1 MNKTLKDNIKIYFEK
16 KKSLSKE
23 ELVLAIR
30 NDFPDWTSS
39 TVKVYLSKLKK
50 EGVINNPSRGTYTI
64 SDEKTFNP
72 EIPKNL
78 KKIANKI
85 QKEYP
90 YITSCVWNTIWL
102 NDLMRHQP
110 FKSYTVIEV
119 EKDTAEQV
127 FNYLNDNY
135 KNVFLNPDSKIFE
148 LYISSLG
155 EIIIVKNLISEG
167 PLEKTNKI
175 NIPTLEK
182 LLVDMLIDKELFAAQ
197 QGEIEFI
204 YKTAFSKYT
213 INKLQMKRYAMRRNR
228 EKELENIITISLA
241 K

>member
-1 MNKTLKDNIKIYFEK
+1 MNKTLENRIDTYFER

-23 ELVLAIR
+23 ELVLAIG
-30 NDFPDWTSS
+30 NDFPNWTSN

-50 EGVINNPSRGTYTI
+50 EGIVNNPSRGTYTI

-72 EIPKNL
+72 NIPQNL
-78 KKIANKI
+78 KKIADKI

-90 YITSCVWNTIWL
+90 YVISCVWNTNWL

-110 FKSYTVIEV
+110 FKQYTVIEV
-119 EKDTAEQV
+119 EKEAAEQV

-135 KNVFLNPDSKIFE
+135 KNVFLNPDSEIFE
-148 LYISSLG
+148 LYISSLD
-155 EIIIVKNLISEG
+155 EIIIVKNLISEA
-167 PLEKTNKI
+167 PFEKI
-175 NIPTLEK
+175 NKVTIPTLEK

-204 YKTAFSKYT
+204 FKTAFSKPC
-213 INKLQMKRYAMRRNR
+213 
-228 EKELENIITISLA
+228 SLS
-241 K
+241 KPFKKSE

>member
-1 MNKTLKDNIKIYFEK
+1 VNKTLENKIDTYFER

-23 ELVLAIR
+23 ELVLAIG

-64 SDEKTFNP
+64 SDKKTFNP
-72 EIPKNL
+72 EIPQNL
-78 KKIANKI
+78 KKVATKI

-90 YITSCVWNTIWL
+90 YVTSCVWSTIWL

-110 FKSYTVIEV
+110 FKQYTVIEV
-119 EKDTAEQV
+119 EKEAAEQV

-135 KNVFLNPDSKIFE
+135 KNVFLNPNSEIFDF
-148 LYISSLG
+148 YISSLDD
-155 EIIIVKNLISEG
+155 IIIVKNLISEA
-167 PLEKTNKI
+167 PLEKINKI

-182 LLVDMLIDKELFAAQ
+182 LLVDILIDKELFAAQ

-204 YKTAFSKYT
+204 FKTAFSKYT
-213 INKLQMKRYAMRRNR
+213 INRLQMKRYAMRRNR
-228 EKELENIITISLA
+228 EKEVGNIITISLA